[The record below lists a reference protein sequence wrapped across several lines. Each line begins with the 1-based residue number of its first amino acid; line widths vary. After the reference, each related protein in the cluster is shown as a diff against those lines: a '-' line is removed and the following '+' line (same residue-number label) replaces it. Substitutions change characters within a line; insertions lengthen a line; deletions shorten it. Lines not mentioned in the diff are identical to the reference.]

1 MTSRVRKVMGG
12 VVRGKP
18 RKRLSIPLALIVLI
32 VAVTAT
38 WIGLTLAGHS
48 IEKPNETG
56 TAVDVSQSHSGPG
69 LQGIG
74 PAGPDSPEWAAEYG
88 EGRPQAVASR
98 EVAADA
104 TKGECTLAVSC
115 HTAVAKGMAAQERW
129 QHIVPARGVILS
141 PTTVEFRQGES
152 VFDVLKRELQERHIQ
167 LEFSG
172 LLGMQYVK
180 GIHNLYEFDGGPDS
194 GWMYCV
200 NGWYPH
206 YGCGQYQ
213 VQQGDAIEWNYTCN
227 LGRDLGVDWT
237 RR

>member
-1 MTSRVRKVMGG
+1 MTSRARKAVGD
-12 VVRGKP
+12 VVRGGP
-18 RKRLSIPLALIVLI
+18 RRRLSIPLALIILI
-32 VAVTAT
+32 VAVTAA
-38 WIGLTLAGHS
+38 WIGLTLAGRS
-48 IEKPNETG
+48 IEKPNETE
-56 TAVDVSQSHSGPG
+56 TAVSASQGQSGLG
-69 LQGIG
+69 LQGVG
-74 PAGPDSPEWAAEYG
+74 PVDTGSHGWGAEYG
-88 EGRPQAVASR
+88 KNRPQAVPPR

-104 TKGECTLAVSC
+104 PEGECTLAVSC
-115 HTAVAKGMAAQERW
+115 HVAAAKGMAAQERW
-129 QHIVPARGVILS
+129 QHIVPARGVILD
-141 PTTVEFRQGES
+141 PVTVRFRQGES
-152 VFDVLKRELQERHIQ
+152 VFDVLKRELQARHIQ

-213 VQQGDAIEWNYTCN
+213 VRQGDAIEWNYTCD

-237 RR
+237 GR